1 MKMLW
6 AIAISKVLSFF
17 LQQVWLVSFVA
28 TVALDVVSGLIVGVV
43 FSLMTL
49 VYKVTDWQGYG

>member
-1 MKMLW
+1 MLT
-6 AIAISKVLSFF
+6 

-49 VYKVTDWQGYG
+49 VYKVLNLHHTFLRLTGVIFS